1 MNTAEE
7 FSIDTPAGILH
18 ISADEDGV
26 TAVSFADHHL
36 EHQGTNNAHAQ
47 QCVLQLQEYFSGAR
61 HEFDFAF
68 HQNGTEFQQRVWAE
82 LCRIPFG
89 ETISYHELAV
99 RLGDP
104 KCIRAAGTANGKNQL
119 AIIVPC
125 HRVIGSDG
133 SLTGYAGGLDKK
145 EFLLKHEGVRLPGK
159 QSVMEF

>member
-1 MNTAEE
+1 MTTAEQ

-18 ISADEDGV
+18 IGADEDGV
-26 TAVSFADHHL
+26 TSVSFSDYHL
-36 EHQGTNNAHAQ
+36 EHRLPNNTHAL
-47 QCVLQLQEYFSGAR
+47 QCVQQLQEYFSGKR
-61 HEFDFAF
+61 QMFDFAF
-68 HQNGTEFQQRVWAE
+68 HQSGTEFQQRVWAE
-82 LCRIPFG
+82 LCRISFG

-159 QSVMEF
+159 QSALEF

>member
-1 MNTAEE
+1 MSAAEQ

-18 ISADEDGV
+18 ISADADGV
-26 TAVSFADHHL
+26 TSVSFADFHL
-36 EHQGTNNAHAQ
+36 EQQHANTEHGNNCSQ
-47 QCVLQLQEYFSGAR
+47 QLKEYFAGQR
-61 HEFDFAF
+61 TEFNFPF
-68 HQNGTEFQQRVWAE
+68 HQNGTEFQQPVWAE
-82 LCRIPFG
+82 LNRISFG

-159 QSVMEF
+159 QAVMEF

>member
-1 MNTAEE
+1 LTTAEQ
-7 FSIDTPAGILH
+7 FSIDTPAGIVH
-18 ISADEDGV
+18 ISADDDGV
-26 TAVSFADHHL
+26 TSVSFADFHL
-36 EHQGTNNAHAQ
+36 EHRLPNSAHAQ
-47 QCVLQLQEYFSGAR
+47 QCVQQMQEYFSGTR
-61 HEFDFAF
+61 REFDFAF

-82 LCRIPFG
+82 LGRIPFG
-89 ETISYHELAV
+89 ETISYYELAV